1 MQFSNQARELFQI
14 VRVIFKIANALD
26 GCHGVLRTPPRLTP
40 HHHLFKNINCLFYKK
55 RWFHSTG
62 FFGSGAWADLR
73 EELGDIAILPKKMM
87 AKFIITGELEGFGGQ
102 KGSYLTRS

>member
-1 MQFSNQARELFQI
+1 MAGMAFSAPS
-14 VRVIFKIANALD
+14 
-26 GCHGVLRTPPRLTP
+26 PPLHP
-40 HHHLFKNINCLFYKK
+40 HHHFFKSINGLFYKI

-62 FFGSGAWADLR
+62 FFGSGAWADSR
-73 EELGDIAILPKKMM
+73 EEIGDIAILGKRMM